1 VEGIGAWF
9 QGDEYAELPEGE
21 FRAVVEKFV
30 EDGSGE
36 GKMAPPSP
44 YAGKWWSEFYKR
56 VEEDAERWEQVKGA
70 MGMGKCRVVVR
81 WYEWAEPEKSEDVE
95 MGDGVQDISG
105 EGFPSSS
112 VGGGMEVGG
121 GKGKIRERIVG
132 RQRLTRSETRRRS
145 GLGIGGS
152 VSGVAIGIG
161 AGVLGESS
169 RSRGVGN
176 KDLGKEKKK
185 GGKK

>member
-1 VEGIGAWF
+1 
-9 QGDEYAELPEGE
+9 
-21 FRAVVEKFV
+21 
-30 EDGSGE
+30 
-36 GKMAPPSP
+36 
-44 YAGKWWSEFYKR
+44 
-56 VEEDAERWEQVKGA
+56 
-70 MGMGKCRVVVR
+70 
-81 WYEWAEPEKSEDVE
+81 
-95 MGDGVQDISG
+95 
-105 EGFPSSS
+105 
-112 VGGGMEVGG
+112 MEVGG